1 MIIVDELTVDEYQG
15 IEAAGQLSIEKQVL
29 SILTE
34 FTLTHPS
41 YEQFNTLIT
50 DKGCGEITY
59 YQHVIEPPFDEIIE
73 SDLTVWTENDGFD
86 NLSFTMDPLHV
97 DWVDSEGIEF
107 TFNP

>member
-1 MIIVDELTVDEYQG
+1 MFLPSDVTWEYYSAGETTREAELTFKVRDNCIGLTWTDTEMIIVDELTVDEYQG

-59 YQHVIEPPFDEIIE
+59 Y
-73 SDLTVWTENDGFD
+73 
-86 NLSFTMDPLHV
+86 
-97 DWVDSEGIEF
+97 
-107 TFNP
+107 